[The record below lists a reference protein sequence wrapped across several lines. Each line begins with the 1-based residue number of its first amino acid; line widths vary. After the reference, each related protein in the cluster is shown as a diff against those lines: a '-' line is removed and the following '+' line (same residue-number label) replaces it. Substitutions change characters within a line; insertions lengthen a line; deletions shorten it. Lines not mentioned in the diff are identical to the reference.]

1 MTIGRPE
8 VVHLPKGSARRAA
21 PIGALLSRVG
31 QGLNHEEIGSPDG
44 LGVVGKEGTPA
55 LAGRPG
61 WPTASVTANGACAD
75 GDAELEQL
83 AADALGAPVR
93 VLARHGGD
101 QGPNL
106 RVQAWP
112 AQGAAGPPAPN
123 KRQPWRC
130 HCSTVS
136 GRTKT
141 MSPRRFW
148 WRRRTKSQKSL
159 SRARR
164 RGRCRERRAT
174 WSCGRSSRFSMR
186 RRWRPRRTLAR
197 VARASSRSSIIG
209 SGSPIDAPP
218 RGGAQTFAL
227 LQPSLDFSSRNV
239 LLASEVIGD
248 DTTRSE

>member
-8 VVHLPKGSARRAA
+8 VVRLPKGSARRAA

-61 WPTASVTANGACAD
+61 WPAARVTANGACAD
-75 GDAELEQL
+75 GDA
-83 AADALGAPVR
+83 ALKRGRPR
-93 VLARHGGD
+93 ERPD
-101 QGPNL
+101 RQRQN
-106 RVQAWP
+106 R
-112 AQGAAGPPAPN
+112 
-123 KRQPWRC
+123 RQPWRC
-130 HCSTVS
+130 HRRVS

-141 MSPRRFW
+141 RSPRQFR

-174 WSCGRSSRFSMR
+174 WSCGRRSRFSMR
-186 RRWRPRRTLAR
+186 RRWRLRRTLAVWR
-197 VARASSRSSIIG
+197 GRAREVRSSGGRIADRC
-209 SGSPIDAPP
+209 SPAGRSADFCPP
-218 RGGAQTFAL
+218 TTLAG
-227 LQPSLDFSSRNV
+227 LQQP
-239 LLASEVIGD
+239 
-248 DTTRSE
+248 